1 MKVILKQDVLN
12 LGEEGDICE
21 VARGYARNY
30 LVPQG
35 YAMLYNR
42 SNMMRIE
49 ARRAAIEQRKEEKR
63 KAALEISE
71 RLGEEELVF
80 MMNAGDNGKLF
91 GAVTAQMIVEE
102 LAKRDV
108 VVERKKV
115 DVPEGT
121 IKVVGTYK
129 VGVKLYGD
137 KDAEV
142 TVRVVAANAS
152 QASTGESASEAPSDT
167 AAASE
172 APAADV
178 ASDQAPAA
186 DAPAA
191 EPSASSQD
199 EAQTSE
205 PEEAQSAEQAGDT
218 ELTDDVAHGGG
229 EEDEEKGFS

>member
-12 LGEEGDICE
+12 LGEEGDICD

-42 SNMMRIE
+42 SNIMRIE

-80 MMNAGDNGKLF
+80 TMNAGDNGKLF

-108 VVERKKV
+108 VVERRKV

-121 IKVVGTYK
+121 IKSVGTYK

-142 TVRVVAANAS
+142 VVRVSAANAP
-152 QASTGESASEAPSDT
+152 QR
-167 AAASE
+167 
-172 APAADV
+172 
-178 ASDQAPAA
+178 
-186 DAPAA
+186 AA
-191 EPSASSQD
+191 EPQPAP
-199 EAQTSE
+199 EAAGSEPNAQPEAAGSE
-205 PEEAQSAEQAGDT
+205 PEQAGGVDGGAT
-218 ELTDDVAHGGG
+218 EAAAGEINGGAGAAGAEAAETEAEAREEERADD
-229 EEDEEKGFS
+229 EDRS

>member
-12 LGEEGDICE
+12 LGEEGDICD

-42 SNMMRIE
+42 SNIMRIE

-80 MMNAGDNGKLF
+80 TMNAGDNGKLF

-108 VVERKKV
+108 VVERRKV

-121 IKVVGTYK
+121 IKSVGTYK

-142 TVRVVAANAS
+142 VVRVSAANAPQRAAEP
-152 QASTGESASEAPSDT
+152 QAQAQRAPEAAGSEPNAQPEAAGSEPEQAGGVDGGAAE

-172 APAADV
+172 INGGAG
-178 ASDQAPAA
+178 AA
-186 DAPAA
+186 DAEAA
-191 EPSASSQD
+191 ETEAEAREEERADD
-199 EAQTSE
+199 EDRS
-205 PEEAQSAEQAGDT
+205 
-218 ELTDDVAHGGG
+218 
-229 EEDEEKGFS
+229 